1 MDDNDPDMKK
11 TRISQ
16 CMQLAVPARKKHR
29 SRFHRG
35 LTSSAFLASL
45 LSCSAHAMDID
56 AGLPGLTGVSG
67 APHDFSRVGL
77 LPPDA
82 KRILA
87 GLGCILDATARV
99 QLADVPGEGGRS
111 DVMVADQPGTAYRYW
126 LRSFSGSGDTTG
138 YLVQLNGCPVSTV
151 GMRAYI
157 AHGDAAPQDVTA
169 SILANSALPD
179 AATMAA
185 YAEAGVSEVFAVKEK
200 LANSRVVRWVA
211 EPDVDRPIAKDAR
224 TFDRGS
230 MVHFGFL
237 VWEEDGFTFHKTIP
251 ASLWPCSK
259 WETLS
264 CGEDPFLKG
273 W

>member
-1 MDDNDPDMKK
+1 
-11 TRISQ
+11 
-16 CMQLAVPARKKHR
+16 MQLATSTGKGNR
-29 SRFHRG
+29 SKLHRG
-35 LTSSAFLASL
+35 LTWPAFLLSLLACSAF
-45 LSCSAHAMDID
+45 AMDGGV
-56 AGLPGLTGVSG
+56 GLPGLPDVSG
-67 APHDFSRVGL
+67 APHDFSRVGP

-82 KRILA
+82 KRILS
-87 GLGCILDATARV
+87 GLGCILNDSAKVTIT
-99 QLADVPGEGGRS
+99 DVPGEGGRRDLMVS
-111 DVMVADQPGTAYRYW
+111 DHPGTAYRYW

-157 AHGDAAPQDVTA
+157 AHGNTAPQDVTA

-185 YAEAGVSEVFAVKEK
+185 YAEAGVSEVFAVEEK

-230 MVHFGFL
+230 MVHIGFL
-237 VWEEDGFTFHKTIP
+237 VWEKDRFTFHKSVP
-251 ASLWPCSK
+251 AALWPCNK
-259 WETLS
+259 WEALS
-264 CGEDPFLKG
+264 CSEDPFLKG